1 MKKSFTYIIILSMIC
16 FTISA
21 QQRDTNTKQ
30 WSSGMLS
37 WEDFQDTTN
46 IKGVF
51 VAGDSRSK
59 PLRQIV
65 TATADGA
72 VAAWQAANY
81 LNKGAAMGRAFS
93 V

>member
-1 MKKSFTYIIILSMIC
+1 MIC

-46 IKGVF
+46 IKGVSSILKTNL
-51 VAGDSRSK
+51 GIDIEKTKEGNTKTIHGHMLIS
-59 PLRQIV
+59 I
-65 TATADGA
+65 D
-72 VAAWQAANY
+72 
-81 LNKGAAMGRAFS
+81 LNPE
-93 V
+93 